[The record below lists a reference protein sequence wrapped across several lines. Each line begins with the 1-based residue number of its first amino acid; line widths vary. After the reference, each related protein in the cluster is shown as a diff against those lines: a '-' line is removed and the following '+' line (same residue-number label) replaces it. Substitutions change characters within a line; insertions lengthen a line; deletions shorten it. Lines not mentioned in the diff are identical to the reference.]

1 MDVTVQEAKLG
12 QDNSF
17 RIQMTGEVLVKEHGN
32 NNNLVLSKNI
42 FSLEKQA
49 VCPFPEHL
57 QVLVE
62 QKIAN
67 LQ

>member
-1 MDVTVQEAKLG
+1 
-12 QDNSF
+12 
-17 RIQMTGEVLVKEHGN
+17 MTGEVLVKEHGN